1 MKSLCASRVSARARG
16 ESWPAARIQ
25 NGRALRRSA
34 GIIAVA
40 GVLLLGAGCA
50 LSFSPGFVSDH
61 FDGWRFHQPEPL
73 TLGFTDWLKRTLG
86 DSRRGPWRDY
96 TDTPPGPPPPAR
108 VDGGRLRVTFVNH
121 ATLLIQM
128 DGLNILT
135 DPIWSKQTVPI
146 FGVRRRRPP
155 GVRFEDLPPID
166 VILVSHDHYDHMDL
180 PTLRRLVKAHR
191 PHLFVGLGNAAF
203 LAGAGVP
210 GVADLDWWQSA
221 GIAPGVTVT
230 AVLAR
235 HKSGRGLFDQD
246 HRLWCGFV
254 VQGPSGSVYFAG
266 DTGWGS
272 HFAEIGR
279 RFPNLRL
286 ALLPIGGFKPRW
298 YQHEQHLGPADAV
311 AAHRTLS
318 AATSVPIHFGTFP
331 NGDDAET
338 EPVTTL
344 RAVLDASP
352 DVAPHFVILDNGE
365 SAEIPPTS
373 SPPRS

>member
-1 MKSLCASRVSARARG
+1 MRR
-16 ESWPAARIQ
+16 

-34 GIIAVA
+34 GILTMA
-40 GVLLLGAGCA
+40 GGLLLGAGCA
-50 LSFSPGFVSDH
+50 LSSSPGSVSDH

-73 TLGFTDWLKRTLG
+73 TIGFTDWLKRKLG

-96 TDTPPGPPPPAR
+96 TDTPPGPPPPVR
-108 VDGGRLRVTFVNH
+108 VVGGRLRVTFVNH

-166 VILVSHDHYDHMDL
+166 VILVSHDHYDHMAL
-180 PTLRRLVKAHR
+180 PTLRRLARTHR
-191 PHLFVGLGNAAF
+191 PPLYVGLGNAIF
-203 LAGAGVP
+203 LAGKGVP
-210 GVADLDWWQSA
+210 GAVDLDWWQSA
-221 GIAPGVTVT
+221 DIAPGVTVT
-230 AVLAR
+230 AVVAR
-235 HKSGRGLFDQD
+235 HMSGRGLFDRD

-311 AAHRTLS
+311 AAHRTLGTS
-318 AATSVPIHFGTFP
+318 TSVPIHFGTFP

-352 DVAPHFVILDNGE
+352 DVAVQFVILDNGE
-365 SAEIPPTS
+365 FAEIPPAS
-373 SPPRS
+373 LPPRL